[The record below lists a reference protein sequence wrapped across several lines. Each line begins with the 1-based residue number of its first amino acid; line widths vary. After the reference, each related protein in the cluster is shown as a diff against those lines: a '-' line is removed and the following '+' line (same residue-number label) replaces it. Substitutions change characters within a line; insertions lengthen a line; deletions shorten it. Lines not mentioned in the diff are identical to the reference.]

1 MLNAIVFVICICM
14 SIYFGFMNIGN
25 LIRGHS
31 IPGFCIL
38 LMSIFLTGVI
48 THIFGIY

>member
-1 MLNAIVFVICICM
+1 MLNPIVFVICICM
-14 SIYFGFMNIGN
+14 SIYFGFLNIGN
-25 LIRGHS
+25 LIRGYR
-31 IPGFCIL
+31 IPWSYIL